1 MNIKIICAAA
11 IAAFFGIGSP
21 ASADIV
27 TMTFTGTVTSAYDD
41 IGLFGSFVP
50 CCGNTTYNGDS
61 YVAKFVFD
69 TSLGSGNFS
78 NIPGGITL
86 NGGALSATVTVNG
99 HTVGTGVGPSSS
111 LNFDPTNFLNDAAQV
126 TDFTPKGGNTN
137 FTLAENFFPD
147 PTISLSGIFNA
158 TSPNPVP
165 PQLDGLS
172 CCSVDIVASD
182 TITSVTITDIP
193 NAVPEPSTW
202 AMMLIGFAGI
212 GFMAYRRS
220 RKAIAPA

>member
-1 MNIKIICAAA
+1 MRMK
-11 IAAFFGIGSP
+11 FFGAAVMTAVLSILSP
-21 ASADIV
+21 ASANIV

-41 IGLFGSFVP
+41 IGLFGIVVP

-99 HTVGTGVGPSSS
+99 HTVATGVGPSSS
-111 LNFDPTNFLNDAAQV
+111 LNYDPTNFLNDGAQV
-126 TDFTPKGGNTN
+126 TDFTPTGGNTN

-147 PTISLSGIFNA
+147 PTISLSGLFFA
-158 TSPNPVP
+158 TIPNPP
-165 PQLDGLS
+165 PANSSTD

-182 TITSVTITDIP
+182 TITSVTITDISS
-193 NAVPEPSTW
+193 AVPEPSTW

-212 GFMAYRRS
+212 GFTAFRRS
-220 RKAIAPA
+220 RKALPA